1 MHGRAWDAKEGL
13 MFTGVA
19 RTGILFLAGSAC
31 IWAQGESVGAR
42 LTGTVLDT
50 AETAVPGARVTLSD
64 PDVGFARQWLTGADG
79 YYVFASIPPGRY
91 QLKVEKQGFKTYLN
105 LNIVMAVGQSSDLY
119 PKLEVGA
126 ISQVIEVTAN
136 APLLNVGNANI
147 GWEVSTSQLTE
158 LPLNL
163 RNVFSL
169 TLLSSSVNNGHEY
182 QGFT

>member
-1 MHGRAWDAKEGL
+1 
-13 MFTGVA
+13 MFARGA
-19 RTGILFLAGSAC
+19 RTGMLFLAASAC
-31 IWAQGESVGAR
+31 MWAQGEVVSAR
-42 LTGTVLDT
+42 LTGTVLDA
-50 AETAVPGARVTLSD
+50 AEAAVPGARVTLSG
-64 PDVGFARQWLTGADG
+64 PDVGLARQWLTSADG
-79 YYVFASIPPGRY
+79 HYVFASIPPGRY

-105 LNIVMAVGQSSDLY
+105 LNIVMAVGQASDFH

-126 ISQVIEVTAN
+126 ISQVIEVTGN

-169 TLLSSSVNNGHEY
+169 TLLSSSVNNGHQY

>member
-1 MHGRAWDAKEGL
+1 MI
-13 MFTGVA
+13 A
-19 RTGILFLAGSAC
+19 RGARIGMLFLAASAC
-31 IWAQGESVGAR
+31 IWAQGETVSAR
-42 LTGTVLDT
+42 LTGTVLDA
-50 AETAVPGARVTLSD
+50 AEAAVPGARVTLSG

-79 YYVFASIPPGRY
+79 QYVFASIPPGRY

-105 LNIVMAVGQSSDLY
+105 RNIVMAVGQSSALH
-119 PKLEVGA
+119 PTLEVGA
-126 ISQVIEVTAN
+126 LSQVIEVTAN